1 MKRFSFVLS
10 IFAVVLGVL
19 GAISSLLY
27 FLFQNDAAF
36 MQRWLHTVALGWGRL
51 CSGVCAFVPFS
62 VAELCWTAAI
72 LGLLVFVGL
81 LIRLLVQRKTG
92 WKKALLVRLGCLA
105 CVGLF
110 ISSGYT
116 ALWGVGYRS
125 PAFYSDPDKLVSEP
139 VSLEDL
145 TAVTAWFA
153 AGANA
158 TSDLVKRDE
167 TGLFAED
174 VSAMFSR
181 TDHLYDA
188 LSVEFPALSAP
199 VRRAKPMLYSA
210 LMSRLGFTGFYF
222 PFTGEANV
230 NVHSPACLIPAT
242 IAHELAH
249 QRGVVFEDE
258 ANFTAIA
265 ACLSQQDDV
274 FRYSAYLMGYI
285 HLSNALF
292 SADRDAWQQI
302 SSSLNRQV
310 LTDLEDNNA
319 FWAKYESPV
328 SDAAEGVYE
337 GFLQSHGET
346 RGMQSYGACVNLL
359 VKYYRQQAI

>member
-1 MKRFSFVLS
+1 MKRSSFIFTVLCGL
-10 IFAVVLGVL
+10 LGIVGTVAL
-19 GAISSLLY
+19 LLY
-27 FLFQNDAAF
+27 TIFQNNAAF
-36 MQRWLHTVALGWGRL
+36 MQTWLHTVSLGWGRF
-51 CSGVCAFVPFS
+51 CAGICAWVPFS
-62 VAELCWTAAI
+62 VAELCWTLAI
-72 LGLLVFVGL
+72 LGLLIFVVLLVRLLVLRKAGWKRSL
-81 LIRLLVQRKTG
+81 LIRL
-92 WKKALLVRLGCLA
+92 GCLF

-125 PAFYSDPDKLVSEP
+125 PAFYNDPTTLISQP
-139 VSLEDL
+139 ISLEDL

-153 AGANA
+153 KGANESA
-158 TSDLVKRDE
+158 ALVVRDE
-167 TGLFAED
+167 NGLFAED
-174 VSAMFSR
+174 VTSLFSQ
-181 TDHLYDA
+181 TDALYDS
-188 LSVEFPALSAP
+188 LSQEFPALNAP

-230 NVHSPACLIPAT
+230 NIHSPACLIPVT

-258 ANFTAIA
+258 ANFTAVA
-265 ACLSQQDDV
+265 ACLSQGSEV

-292 SADRDAWQQI
+292 NADREAWQTI
-302 SSSLNRQV
+302 SSGLNELV

-328 SDAAEGVYE
+328 SDAAGGVYE
-337 GFLQSHGET
+337 GFLQSHGEE

-359 VKYYRQQAI
+359 VQYYRDQVI